1 MRTRVWPVLLI
12 LAAFAVLSPPL
23 PVRAGTTGGL
33 TGRIVD
39 ATSSAPL
46 ADVSVSVLSPSQ
58 AATTKTDAA
67 GNYRF
72 LSLPP
77 DTYTV
82 SFLKD
87 GYTPVSDPGVTVVAD
102 HVQVVNVAMRPAL
115 KTIAQL
121 RSRAATDIVRP
132 GITSDVYS
140 VNAAGQHAA
149 QNLTGPGGLNNAYGA
164 IASVPG
170 VALDPG
176 EQGWFQ
182 TLHIRGGDFDQ
193 VGWEMDGIP
202 VNRVYDN
209 APQTMLSSLGQ
220 QELQVYTGGTPAT
233 ADAQGLS
240 GYVNQVIKTGT
251 YPGFGNLDAGIGTP
265 AFYHQLSA
273 EAGGSNPSRTFSY
286 YVGLGAANQG
296 YRYVDNDN
304 GGGAS
309 NANWFFYPVN
319 ALQGPNGFVY
329 TGCTSFPC
337 AGSFIDPAQVFAT
350 GSAFGI
356 GQTAQRDSV
365 VNVHFQIPHKK
376 TPLRDDVQM
385 LWTTSEVNVQYYSSG
400 NDLNP
405 AIAGCACAFGPLFW
419 DDAYLYNGP
428 MLQPA
433 DPSSL
438 AQYFFPSSPPHA
450 FNSTLLPSAVRD
462 TNDNGV
468 AITKLQYQHAF
479 SENSFLRL
487 YGYTLYSN
495 WFIWGPNS
503 AAQPFYGAE
512 LADYEIPNHTWGA
525 NLSFTDQLSPQHL
538 LTASAVYTATNIQRY
553 YSVFFS
559 SGRNVSLLMDA
570 NHNCID
576 PVAGTQVG
584 CYYALSNG
592 AFDPSSNTGFQGSAG
607 CIAAGGCAG
616 AGPFPGTT
624 WQAVDKGLTGALN
637 QVHPAFSGAS
647 ITDQWRPNDRWT
659 VNAGLRLEKFRYYMG
674 QTQDPV
680 RDQFWFPKYNAEYCF
695 GQGLSAPVLRT
706 GLGLGPCP
714 NGTVPL
720 PQAQYGALSDVST
733 GDYSTYRTQPRLGFT
748 YAINPETVVRG
759 SFGVYA
765 RPQNSSWVQY
775 NTPQE
780 NLASYLGTHFY
791 AYGFNTPV
799 HNIRPDTSYNYD
811 ISIEKRLHGTDW
823 SFKLTPFYRST
834 QDQLQNFFID
844 PTTGLESGLN
854 VGHQVSFGLE
864 FAIRKGDFTSEGW
877 SGQLSYT
884 YTHSSIKYQNFP
896 NSNRNVIDNLNSS
909 IQDYNQYT
917 QACALHPSSNA
928 SSPCF
933 YPGFQP
939 GVTSPLLATGAAPSQ
954 CYSTAGAPAPCGP
967 GAVSN
972 PYWNSAPQPLMDR
985 AAAYPT
991 YDVVPGPVSGEN
1003 GYWVPDVAS
1012 LIVNYRHLKFA
1023 VTPSVNY
1030 TSGAEY
1036 GSPLSW
1042 PGYRPDTCSATFTPA
1057 GGTEQA
1063 DPASCTNAGLLPVF
1077 LPNPF
1082 NGGKFDSLGTYKQPW
1097 RVSLNLNMS
1106 YDISP
1111 RVTADVLLTNLVDY
1125 CGQRGYAWDNSN
1137 VCVYSNLPTGT
1148 LYPAGNFFPNSAVG
1162 TPPVQLKYPYSFW
1175 LNNANT
1181 GFVGVKIPFQ
1191 AVFNLHFKV

>member
-1 MRTRVWPVLLI
+1 MRTRVWLI
-12 LAAFAVLSPPL
+12 ALTITAFAAFSFTL
-23 PVRAGTTGGL
+23 PAIAGTTGGI

-39 ATSSAPL
+39 AGTNLPL
-46 ADVSVSVLSPSQ
+46 ADVTVTAISPSQ
-58 AATTKTDAA
+58 AATTTTDAS

-77 DTYTV
+77 DTYTL
-82 SFLKD
+82 SFDKTA
-87 GYTPVSDPGVTVVAD
+87 YIPVSNPGVTIQAD
-102 HVQVVNVAMRPAL
+102 HVQTLNVVMKPAL
-115 KTIAQL
+115 KTIASVH
-121 RSRAATDIVRP
+121 SRGATDIVRP

-140 VNAAGQHAA
+140 VDAAGQRAA
-149 QNLTGPGGLNNAYGA
+149 QNLNGVGGLNNAYGA

-170 VALDPG
+170 VTLDPG

-193 VGWEMDGIP
+193 VGWELDGIP
-202 VNRVYDN
+202 VNRAYDN

-251 YPGFGNLDAGIGTP
+251 YPGFGALDAGIGTP
-265 AFYHQLSA
+265 TFYHQFAA
-273 EAGGSNPSRTFSY
+273 EAGGSNPNRTFSY
-286 YVGLGAANQG
+286 YVGLGGANQDF
-296 YRYVDNDN
+296 RYVDDNN
-304 GGGAS
+304 GGQAS

-337 AGSFIDPAQVFAT
+337 AGTFIDPSLVFTT

-356 GQTAQRDSV
+356 AHTAQRDSV
-365 VNVHFQIPHKK
+365 VNVHFAIPHKK
-376 TPLRDDVQM
+376 STLRDDIQ
-385 LWTTSEVNVQYYSSG
+385 LLYTTSNIALTYYSSA
-400 NDLNP
+400 NDIGP
-405 AIAGCACAFGPLFW
+405 AIAGCTCAFGPLFW
-419 DDAYLYNGP
+419 DDAFLYNGP

-433 DPSSL
+433 DPAGL
-438 AQYFFPSSPPHA
+438 AQYFFPSSPPHD
-450 FNSTLLPSAVRD
+450 FNNTLLPLSVRD
-462 TNDNGV
+462 SNSNGV
-468 AITKLQYQHAF
+468 GISKLQYQHAF
-479 SENSFLRL
+479 SSNAFVRL

-525 NLSFTDQLSPQHL
+525 NLSFTDQISAQHL
-538 LTASAVYTATNIQRY
+538 LTASAVYTQTNLQRY
-553 YSVFFS
+553 YSSFFTS
-559 SGRNVSLLMDA
+559 SRDVSLLMDA

-576 PVAGTQVG
+576 PTAGTQVG
-584 CYYALSNG
+584 CYFALGNG
-592 AFDPSSNTGFQGSAG
+592 AFDPSSGTGFYGSAG
-607 CIAAGGCAG
+607 CISNGGCAG

-624 WQAVDKGLTGALN
+624 WVAVDHGLTGALN
-637 QVHPAFSGAS
+637 QVHPAFSGVS
-647 ITDQWRPNDRWT
+647 LTDQWRPNDRWT
-659 VNAGLRLEKFRYYMG
+659 VNAGVRLEKFRFYMG

-695 GQGLSAPVLRT
+695 ALGLSAPVLRT

-720 PQAQYGALSDVST
+720 PQSPYGALTDVST

-748 YAINPETVVRG
+748 YAIDPETVLRG

-780 NLASYLGTHFY
+780 NLASYIGSHFY

-811 ISIEKRLHGTDW
+811 ISLEKRLHGTDW

-844 PTTGLESGLN
+844 PVSGLESGLN
-854 VGHQVSFGLE
+854 VGHQVSFGVE
-864 FAIRKGDFTSEGW
+864 FAVRKGDFNAQGF

-896 NSNRNVIDNLNSS
+896 NSSRNVIDNLNSS

-917 QACALHPSSNA
+917 SACAANPSSDPKN
-928 SSPCF
+928 PCF

-939 GVTSPLLATGAAPSQ
+939 GGTPLLATGIAPSQ
-954 CYSTAGAPAPCGP
+954 CFSTAGAPAPCGP

-991 YDVVPGPVSGEN
+991 YDVIPGPVSGEN
-1003 GYWVPDVAS
+1003 GYWTPDVAT
-1012 LIVNYRHLKFA
+1012 LIVNYRHGRYA
-1023 VTPSVNY
+1023 ITPSVNY
-1030 TSGAEY
+1030 NSGAEY
-1036 GSPLSW
+1036 GSPLAW
-1042 PGYRPDTCSATFTPA
+1042 PGYRPETCSATFTPA
-1057 GGTEQA
+1057 GGAEQA
-1063 DPASCTNAGLLPVF
+1063 DPASCNDGGLLPVF
-1077 LPNPF
+1077 IPNPF
-1082 NGGKFDSLGTYKQPW
+1082 NGGRFDSLGTYKEPW
-1097 RVSLNLNMS
+1097 RLTLNLNLS

-1111 RVTADVLLTNLVDY
+1111 QVTADVLLTNIVDH
-1125 CGQRGYAWDNSN
+1125 CGQRGYAWDNGN
-1137 VCVYSNLPTGT
+1137 TCLYAALPTGV
-1148 LYPAGNFFPNSAVG
+1148 LYPAGNFYPNSALASA
-1162 TPPVQLKYPYSFW
+1162 PPQLQFPYSFW
-1175 LNNANT
+1175 LNNNNT

-1191 AVFNLHFKV
+1191 ATFNLHFKL